1 MGFVNEYVP
10 EADIEKYDF
19 HGIWDK
25 YFPLYKGEF
34 YFGHKPYWTID
45 RENNVFLTTI
55 DPGGSGRGNRKRFLL
70 WLDGTHTIVEV
81 ALVEGSSGDLDAKP
95 FYMIW
100 ELAHKEIPQ
109 SIGVEEEKVI
119 QTLKDALRTFGYMGV
134 WNQRPNTVVEFKF

>member
-19 HGIWDK
+19 RGIWDK

-34 YFGHKPYWTID
+34 YFGNKPHWTID

-70 WLDGTHTIVEV
+70 WLDGIHIVVEV
-81 ALVEGSSGDLDAKP
+81 ALVEGSSGDLDANP
-95 FYMIW
+95 FVRVW
-100 ELAHKEIPQ
+100 DLTRLDLPTT
-109 SIGVEEEKVI
+109 IGSDEKRII
-119 QTLKDALRTFGYMGV
+119 QTLKESLRIYGYRGILK
-134 WNQRPNTVVEFKF
+134 QRPNTFVEFKF